1 MRRRT
6 ATREYSDRRWP
17 CQWVFPHWWRFHVHG
32 IRSVRPEEEEGCT
45 GQAWSSRRTMQN
57 ESRERE
63 EKERYLSGSLFS
75 LSLFL
80 SLSLSSSGLPNGHSK
95 AKKKVMNYLLLTNT
109 RLVNL
114 SFRKDTRVIIVA
126 QQDVLMTK
134 TDVEQ
139 QRKAGVNI
147 LASHLVHTIN

>member
-1 MRRRT
+1 MFTGFAGSDQKKKKDVQGKHDHLEERCRMN
-6 ATREYSDRRWP
+6 REKGREGNISLS
-17 CQWVFPHWWRFHVHG
+17 
-32 IRSVRPEEEEGCT
+32 RSLV
-45 GQAWSSRRTMQN
+45 
-57 ESRERE
+57 
-63 EKERYLSGSLFS
+63 LFFS
-75 LSLFL
+75 LSSF
-80 SLSLSSSGLPNGHSK
+80 GLPNGHSK
-95 AKKKVMNYLLLTNT
+95 AKKKVMNYLLSTNT

-139 QRKAGVNI
+139 QRKAVANI

>member
-1 MRRRT
+1 
-6 ATREYSDRRWP
+6 
-17 CQWVFPHWWRFHVHG
+17 
-32 IRSVRPEEEEGCT
+32 
-45 GQAWSSRRTMQN
+45 MQN
-57 ESRERE
+57 ESRER
-63 EKERYLSGSLFS
+63 KRRKHI
-75 LSLFL
+75 
-80 SLSLSSSGLPNGHSK
+80 SLSLSASLVLFFSLSSFGLPNGHSK

-139 QRKAGVNI
+139 QRKAVTNI